1 MLHDLNADMR
11 IRNMHDDF
19 RHKIKLVGFSLLA
32 VCLSVALIV
41 VLEAQ
46 HRGIPLT

>member
-1 MLHDLNADMR
+1 
-11 IRNMHDDF
+11 MHDDF
-19 RHKIKLVGFSLLA
+19 HHKIKLVGFSLLA

-46 HRGIPLT
+46 HRGIPLI